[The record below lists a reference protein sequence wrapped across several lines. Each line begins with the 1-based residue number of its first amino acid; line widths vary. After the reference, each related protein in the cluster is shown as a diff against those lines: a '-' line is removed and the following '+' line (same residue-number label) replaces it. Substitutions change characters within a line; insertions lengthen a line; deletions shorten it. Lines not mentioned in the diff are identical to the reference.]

1 MLKHSWLALIPP
13 YEEVSGKMF
22 GLSVERQIL
31 MTQKVMI
38 SLDEWG
44 LSAAEQVHVLDLP
57 EGTRTRKL
65 RSFHDD
71 TPFPESEDVEY
82 RVVRILG
89 IIDALRTT
97 YPKNEMMGGRWMKTP
112 HRRFQN
118 KTPIQK
124 MLEDGKDGVTAVLA
138 ELDCTYAW
146 DLSGSTK

>member
-1 MLKHSWLALIPP
+1 
-13 YEEVSGKMF
+13 MF
-22 GLSVERQIL
+22 GLSQDRQIF
-31 MTQKVMI
+31 MTQKVMS

-44 LSAAEQVHVLDLP
+44 LSAAEQLTVLDLP

-71 TPFPESEDVEY
+71 TPFPETEEVKY
-82 RVVRILG
+82 RVVRLLG

-97 YPKNEMMGGRWMKTP
+97 YPKNMLMGGRWMKTP

-118 KTPIQK
+118 KTPLQK
-124 MLEDGKDGVTAVLA
+124 MLEDGNNGVTAVLA

-146 DLSGSTK
+146 DLSGSQSK

>member
-1 MLKHSWLALIPP
+1 
-13 YEEVSGKMF
+13 MF
-22 GLSVERQIL
+22 GLSPERQIY
-31 MTQKVMI
+31 MTQKVMS

-44 LSAAEQVHVLDLP
+44 LSAAEQLSVLDLP
-57 EGTRTRKL
+57 DGIRTRKL

-71 TPFPESEDVEY
+71 TPFPETDEVAF

-97 YPKNEMMGGRWMKTP
+97 YPKNQMMGPRWMKAP

-118 KTPIQK
+118 RTPIQK
-124 MLEDGKDGVTAVLA
+124 MLEDGNEGVTAVLA

-146 DLSGSTK
+146 DLSGSKAK